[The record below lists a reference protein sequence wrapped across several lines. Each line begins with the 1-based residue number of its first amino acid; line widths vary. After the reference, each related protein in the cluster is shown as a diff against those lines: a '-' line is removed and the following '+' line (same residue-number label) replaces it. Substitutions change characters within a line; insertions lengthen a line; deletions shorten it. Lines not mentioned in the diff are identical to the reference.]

1 MKGASVLVLFTS
13 LCLWGKILKTC
24 EKKGTQDSTTLP
36 LTEQVPDVR
45 KGRHN
50 PKGMKEVD

>member
-1 MKGASVLVLFTS
+1 MKGVLVLFTS